1 MFQFI
6 DRDEQDRA
14 YLNAKCTEPHADG
27 SPCCPEWDGYMF
39 ICVNRVM
46 LERNAVQRWGGV

>member
-6 DRDEQDRA
+6 DQDEEDQA
-14 YLNAKCTEPHADG
+14 YTNAKCNERHPDG
-27 SPCCPEWDGYMF
+27 SPCFPEWDGYMF

-46 LERNAVQRWGGV
+46 QVINARGRRGGV